1 MGKQKKWK
9 QPTEELVWIWIGNK
23 DHHVDKIAR
32 VLGLYLGKK
41 YRLRCLFVDGLNI
54 KETKDFIEELR
65 SDKSRRFQFIAVD
78 VGLCKQNTL
87 MLRVDGGIKPAS
99 GIKDQDIELGDVSYI
114 INIDNV
120 YKHVKGKTPTECLLE
135 NYTDYKVQKKVN
147 KIICRLYHKL
157 DTTLQT
163 LGGE

>member
-1 MGKQKKWK
+1 
-9 QPTEELVWIWIGNK
+9 
-23 DHHVDKIAR
+23 
-32 VLGLYLGKK
+32 
-41 YRLRCLFVDGLNI
+41 
-54 KETKDFIEELR
+54 
-65 SDKSRRFQFIAVD
+65 
-78 VGLCKQNTL
+78 

-147 KIICRLYHKL
+147 KIISRLYHKL
-157 DTTLQT
+157 DTTLQA